1 MIAITTRSSTS
12 VKPYRRERRPLVP
25 QAQTDTGRIGRRIT
39 MKLLF
44 RKLTRIREQRQFA
57 VQHDTL
63 RREFYE
69 QRMRI
74 V

>member
-1 MIAITTRSSTS
+1 
-12 VKPYRRERRPLVP
+12 
-25 QAQTDTGRIGRRIT
+25 